1 VLSWFLPAFKVQ
13 TASICLEAF
22 FMSANATAML
32 TMRDYGSQYLPL
44 RPVFL
49 LPAEL
54 PYDDLLTRPEKFAG
68 KAAGGGHMDVL
79 SEVLKVVKLQ
89 GAMFYNGEFSCP
101 WSLCSPASRMVA
113 PYLVPSA
120 GHVII
125 YHLLTEGR
133 ASARLMDGEPIALDP
148 GDLVIFPHGDPHI
161 IENGPTTKP
170 VDMAKELP
178 RIFSQ
183 GLKVAR
189 LGGGGEV
196 TRFVCGYLACEP
208 RLSQVFLSGLP
219 PLFKVSIRNDASGRW
234 LENSIRFSVN
244 EADASRAGGE
254 AVLAKLSEVLFV
266 ETLRAYIAQLP
277 AEQTGWLA
285 GARDSEVG
293 KTLALMHRNPAHP
306 WTIAS
311 LAKEAGVSRSVL
323 AERFR
328 HYLNE
333 PPMAY
338 LTRWRLQLGAQMLSS
353 TSRSVVQIASEVGYE
368 SEAAFNRAF
377 KREFEVPPARFR
389 SQSRSAHATLPTRKS
404 RVSG

>member
-1 VLSWFLPAFKVQ
+1 
-13 TASICLEAF
+13 
-22 FMSANATAML
+22 
-32 TMRDYGSQYLPL
+32 
-44 RPVFL
+44 
-49 LPAEL
+49 
-54 PYDDLLTRPEKFAG
+54 
-68 KAAGGGHMDVL
+68 MDVL

-89 GAMFYNGEFSCP
+89 GALFYNGEFSSP
-101 WSLCSPASRMVA
+101 WSLCSPASSAVA
-113 PYLVPSA
+113 RYLAPGA

-133 ASARLMDGEPIALDP
+133 ASARLVDGERIALEA
-148 GDLVIFPHGDPHI
+148 GDLVIFPHGDQHI
-161 IENGPTTKP
+161 IENGPRMKP
-170 VDMAKELP
+170 VDMLKELG
-178 RIFSQ
+178 RIVAS

-196 TRFVCGYLACEP
+196 TKFICGYMACEP

-219 PLFKVSIRNDASGRW
+219 PLFKVSIRHDASGRW

-244 EADASRAGGE
+244 DADASRAGGE

-266 ETLRAYIAQLP
+266 ETLRLYIAHLP

-306 WTIAS
+306 WT
-311 LAKEAGVSRSVL
+311 LAALAREAGISRSVL

-333 PPMAY
+333 SPMAY
-338 LTRWRLQLGAQMLSS
+338 LTRWRLQVGAQMLAS
-353 TSRSVVQIASEVGYE
+353 TSYSVARIAPEVGYE

-377 KREFEVPPARFR
+377 KREFTVPPARFR
-389 SQSRSAHATLPTRKS
+389 SQSRAAPATGPARKS
-404 RVSG
+404 RP